1 MKTTFNEN
9 GQMVLEIND
18 TLSITLGDADYVYR
32 SHINRMQ
39 AISPNNWV
47 ACESI
52 GSDGNH
58 YTAWYFVKEPDETE
72 LDEIDYEEPDDITDE
87 YNHIIYDKTE

>member
-9 GQMVLEIND
+9 GQMVFEIND
-18 TLSITLGDADYVYR
+18 TLSITLGEADFVYR
-32 SHINRMQ
+32 SHINGMQ
-39 AISPNNWV
+39 ALSPNNWV
-47 ACESI
+47 ACDAT

-58 YTAWYFVKEPDETE
+58 YTVWYFVKEPNETE

-87 YNHIIYDKTE
+87 YNHIVYYNAR